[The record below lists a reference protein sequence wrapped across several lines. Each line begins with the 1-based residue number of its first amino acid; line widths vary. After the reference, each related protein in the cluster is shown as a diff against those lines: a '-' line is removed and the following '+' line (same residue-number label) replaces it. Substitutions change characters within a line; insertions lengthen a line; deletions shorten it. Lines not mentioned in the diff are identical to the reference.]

1 MEGPTPPI
9 HALPPQLSSAHYQT
23 KPLPP
28 IPKKPKSRSKSTPE
42 NQLAEPA
49 SPPTRCHSVV
59 MAGEFSRLARDVAGP
74 TARQRPPPM
83 DLTSTNRRYSYL
95 KHYSKAIGPLDS
107 LSPLPGD
114 RSSVE
119 MHKQGKRRS
128 VIVATD
134 NPNPRLATVQGCG
147 GAATCTAPTSPA
159 SSTYSSDGVETTVSE
174 PSTYPPASDGCEI
187 YSLDHIDHDADE
199 TLVGEG
205 FQLSPKGLPNSPASA
220 LVHPLTIRR
229 PADAQ
234 PNRYSGY
241 TSSLYS
247 DAGPARPHQ
256 SQARHEP
263 EDGYDKDDEPVS
275 PSTAPKGI
283 QRVSTHSTYSNYNDM
298 EDYAIKD
305 MYHATVGQIAAST
318 RGSTSST
325 AAQAPSPSPSSKR
338 TSWAHVQKVRER
350 LSGATA
356 PMLSRS
362 QSIGHRR
369 PASVQSNST
378 FGGASGQTFGRPGR
392 PVAPVLTS
400 TFEEDEDVRPG
411 YMSRLLRRR
420 SVVYEKSPAWAPAP
434 APAPETTAPMFA
446 PALPNLVPSRPP
458 PSTPTSGS
466 TGTATPT
473 ATAQRA
479 GADAA
484 AASAKPK
491 KRVSKFGA
499 GLQGLVAQAKKGA
512 EMLTKSERRKLGL
525 RHKIRVLPE

>member
-1 MEGPTPPI
+1 M
-9 HALPPQLSSAHYQT
+9 LSRPSCRLHITRPNRFHRFLKAKIQVQVN
-23 KPLPP
+23 
-28 IPKKPKSRSKSTPE
+28 SR
-42 NQLAEPA
+42 EPA
-49 SPPTRCHSVV
+49 CGAGQPADAVPLGGYG
-59 MAGEFSRLARDVAGP
+59 GEFSRLARDVAGP

-134 NPNPRLATVQGCG
+134 NPNPRLATVQG
-147 GAATCTAPTSPA
+147 SF
-159 SSTYSSDGVETTVSE
+159 DI
-174 PSTYPPASDGCEI
+174 PPASDGCEI

-205 FQLSPKGLPNSPASA
+205 FQLSPKGLPNSPPPH
-220 LVHPLTIRR
+220 L
-229 PADAQ
+229 
-234 PNRYSGY
+234 YSGY

-263 EDGYDKDDEPVS
+263 EHGYDKDDEPVS

-338 TSWAHVQKVRER
+338 TSWAHVQ
-350 LSGATA
+350 
-356 PMLSRS
+356 S

-420 SVVYEKSPAWAPAP
+420 SVVYEKSPAWTP

-473 ATAQRA
+473 ATAPRA
-479 GADAA
+479 GTDAA
-484 AASAKPK
+484 AASTKPK